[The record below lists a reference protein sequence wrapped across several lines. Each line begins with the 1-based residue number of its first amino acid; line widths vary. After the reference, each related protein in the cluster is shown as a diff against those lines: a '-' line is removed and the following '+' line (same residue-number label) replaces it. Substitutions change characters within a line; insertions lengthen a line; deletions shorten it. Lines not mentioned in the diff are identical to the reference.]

1 MQLKSLAMIVF
12 AAGSLMAAPFLSAD
26 EAQAPKEGGK
36 RMQRQMRGPGGPGGF
51 GEFGGMRAQRNPAMM
66 TARLVMKELK
76 AYQAKPTPENYAA
89 LEKALNE
96 AIKADTAKR
105 KERLEKELADL
116 EKNQAARVRD
126 LLDKVKSGEFKMP
139 ERRRMPPPV
148 KERKK

>member
-1 MQLKSLAMIVF
+1 MVF
-12 AAGSLMAAPFLSAD
+12 AVLCVSDRCSKGICEDKS
-26 EAQAPKEGGK
+26 
-36 RMQRQMRGPGGPGGF
+36 GP
-51 GEFGGMRAQRNPAMM
+51 
-66 TARLVMKELK
+66 LIKELVSPLGDTREYLIVPDEK
-76 AYQAKPTPENYAA
+76 EEI
-89 LEKALNE
+89 EKALNE

>member
-1 MQLKSLAMIVF
+1 MPDAEDT
-12 AAGSLMAAPFLSAD
+12 AADDSAS
-26 EAQAPKEGGK
+26 EEGKASSERRRPGE
-36 RMQRQMRGPGGPGGF
+36 GGGPGGF
-51 GEFGGMRAQRNPAMM
+51 GEFGGMRAPRNPAMM

>member
-1 MQLKSLAMIVF
+1 MVVL
-12 AAGSLMAAPFLSAD
+12 AAGTLVAAPFLSAD
-26 EAQAPKEGGK
+26 EAQAPKEGEK
-36 RMQRQMRGPGGPGGF
+36 RMPRQMRGPGGF
-51 GEFGGMRAQRNPAMM
+51 GEFGGMRPQRNAAMM

-76 AYQAKPTPENYAA
+76 AYQAKPTPENYAV

-105 KERLEKELADL
+105 KERLEKELAEL
-116 EKNQAARVRD
+116 EKNQAERVKN

>member
-1 MQLKSLAMIVF
+1 MKFKSLATIAL

-26 EAQAPKEGGK
+26 EAQAPKEGEK
-36 RMQRQMRGPGGPGGF
+36 RMPRQMRGPGGF
-51 GEFGGMRAQRNPAMM
+51 GEFGGMRPQRNAAMM

-96 AIKADTAKR
+96 AVKADTARR
-105 KERLEKELADL
+105 KARLEKELADL
-116 EKNQAARVRD
+116 EKNQAERVKD

>member
-1 MQLKSLAMIVF
+1 MQLKSWTMVVLV
-12 AAGSLMAAPFLSAD
+12 AGALMAAPFLSAD

-36 RMQRQMRGPGGPGGF
+36 RMQRQMRGPGGF

-66 TARLVMKELK
+66 TARLVMKELRT
-76 AYQAKPTPENYAA
+76 YQAKPTPENYAA

-116 EKNQAARVRD
+116 EKNQAERVKD